1 MPIYE
6 YRALRSAGDEVTGV
20 VDADTDRDARLK
32 LRQSGVYVTEVAEV
46 RPGRRPGRLPA
57 WLSLRLRRRSIEDVA
72 VITRQFATLVGA
84 GVPLVDVLTV
94 VIEQAST
101 KRLEIVLR
109 DLRDKVIKGTSLA
122 DALMLHPD
130 YFGDMYVNMVRAGE
144 ASGRL
149 ASIFESL
156 AAYGERR
163 SMLKGR
169 VSAALIYPAILAVV
183 SVAVVIFL
191 VTRVVPRFAGLMERA
206 GKALPLPTAIL
217 MGVSTFMR
225 EKFWLLLGVLIAAV
239 VIWKALLRW
248 EPFHRR
254 VDELKL
260 RLPLVGG
267 LLRKQLVSYFATTL
281 GTLLASGIRV
291 SEALAIVRRV
301 MENRVFVSAID
312 DLNTEIR
319 AGRDIATTLRKGG
332 IFPPLV
338 SYMIA
343 VGERSGRLEEMLRM
357 ISRSYEQEITISLQK
372 LVAVLEPA
380 IVVVM
385 AGVVAFIVVSI
396 LLPILSLSQISF

>member
-6 YRALRSAGDEVTGV
+6 YRALRSAGDEVAGV

-57 WLSLRLRRRSIEDVA
+57 WLSLSLRRRSIEDVA

-94 VIEQAST
+94 VIEQASS

-130 YFGDMYVNMVRAGE
+130 YFSDMYVNMVRAGE

-183 SVAVVIFL
+183 SVAVIIFL

-206 GKALPLPTAIL
+206 GKALPLGLKPFIAGDIY
-217 MGVSTFMR
+217 
-225 EKFWLLLGVLIAAV
+225 KLLLAAV
-239 VIWKALLRW
+239 
-248 EPFHRR
+248 
-254 VDELKL
+254 
-260 RLPLVGG
+260 
-267 LLRKQLVSYFATTL
+267 
-281 GTLLASGIRV
+281 
-291 SEALAIVRRV
+291 
-301 MENRVFVSAID
+301 
-312 DLNTEIR
+312 
-319 AGRDIATTLRKGG
+319 
-332 IFPPLV
+332 
-338 SYMIA
+338 
-343 VGERSGRLEEMLRM
+343 
-357 ISRSYEQEITISLQK
+357 
-372 LVAVLEPA
+372 
-380 IVVVM
+380 
-385 AGVVAFIVVSI
+385 
-396 LLPILSLSQISF
+396 LLPSGWKVLGHIKHR